1 MSRIRKMTNQKKG
14 TVVLCV
20 CKTAVSSL
28 KCHYNIRLTW
38 RAVICWGKS
47 TCYDAEDRHW
57 REVTAEL
64 SWSEKHV
71 LQVFIKINGKFM
83 CKKIILSPVA
93 ASLHAIQTLTKRWFL
108 FLFTL
113 DIQRRPGKG
122 NFKHIWRFFKM
133 FYSLWKDIIPL
144 WHCFFSHWFGH
155 QKLGESQVF
164 LL

>member
-1 MSRIRKMTNQKKG
+1 MQFLLYSQKNSLTSLCDYNVKNSEKWQTKKKG

-20 CKTAVSSL
+20 CKIGVSSL

-64 SWSEKHV
+64 SWSEKHI

-93 ASLHAIQTLTKRWFL
+93 ACLHAIQTLTKRRFIFFIHSWY
-108 FLFTL
+108 TKTAW
-113 DIQRRPGKG
+113 QRK
-122 NFKHIWRFFKM
+122 FQTHLK
-133 FYSLWKDIIPL
+133 
-144 WHCFFSHWFGH
+144 
-155 QKLGESQVF
+155 VF
-164 LL
+164 